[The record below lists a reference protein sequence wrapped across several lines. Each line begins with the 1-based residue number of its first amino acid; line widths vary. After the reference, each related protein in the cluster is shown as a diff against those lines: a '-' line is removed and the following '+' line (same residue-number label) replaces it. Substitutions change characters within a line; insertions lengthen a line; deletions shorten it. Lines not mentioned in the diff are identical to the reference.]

1 MSAAQNSKVGFFSR
15 PILTGTWKSG
25 EMEFIFKAFRT
36 NNNKNVRI
44 EIYRE
49 KFPRNWH
56 FSSIVM
62 TYGQFVNNFIPI
74 LNEVGAALII
84 DGEHK
89 APGTWKTTSD
99 ISKYVADRAMNME
112 MKSITPKSSGG
123 KSRRRGER
131 SKKRARKT
139 KHRRSKF

>member
-1 MSAAQNSKVGFFSR
+1 MSAVGFFSR
-15 PILTGTWKSG
+15 PILTGTWESG
-25 EMEFIFKAFRT
+25 DMEFIFKAFRI
-36 NNNKNVRI
+36 NDDKDVKI

-56 FSSIVM
+56 FFSIVM
-62 TYGQFVNNFIPI
+62 TYDQFVNNFIPI
-74 LNEVGAALII
+74 LNIKGAELII
-84 DGEHK
+84 NGERK

-112 MKSITPKSSGG
+112 MQSITPKSSGG

>member
-1 MSAAQNSKVGFFSR
+1 MSAVGFFSR
-15 PILTGTWKSG
+15 PILTGTWDTG
-25 EMEFIFKAFRT
+25 DNMDFRFKAFRI
-36 NNNKNVRI
+36 NDDKDVII
-44 EIYRE
+44 EVYRE

-56 FSSIVM
+56 FVSIGM
-62 TYGQFVNNFIPI
+62 TYDQFVNNFIPI
-74 LNEVGAALII
+74 LNINKAPLII

-99 ISKYVADRAMNME
+99 IREYVAEKKKNME